1 MKYPN
6 IESVV
11 ETFSGDVVDT
21 IPTKRSV
28 NALLTPRPLRLLQE
42 NALLAAS
49 ENRCRAMLAQSA
61 INDTASIAMSVDR
74 LASLAPSGKPYYQS
88 FLSAYADTAT
98 RTIERW

>member
-11 ETFSGDVVDT
+11 EAFSGDVVD
-21 IPTKRSV
+21 PTPERRSL
-28 NALLTPRPLRLLQE
+28 NTLFAPRPLKLLQE
-42 NALLAAS
+42 NAVLAAS
-49 ENRCRAMLAQSA
+49 ENRCRALLAQSA

-74 LASLAPSGKPYYQS
+74 LAHVAPAGKFYYQKIMA
-88 FLSAYADTAT
+88 AYADAAT